1 MFQPVNFHFI
11 LFYFCILFLFF
22 IWFVGAS
29 WKVPNRGNQL
39 EDRLVAGEIV
49 KTQYVPSTQQDS
61 SNDNEVI
68 ECLFTVQEG
77 IHCMIGP
84 GFMENC

>member
-1 MFQPVNFHFI
+1 M
-11 LFYFCILFLFF
+11 
-22 IWFVGAS
+22 FVGAS
-29 WKVPNRGNQL
+29 WKVPNRGNLL
-39 EDRLVAGEIV
+39 EDRLIAGEIV
-49 KTQYVPSTQQDS
+49 KTQYIS
-61 SNDNEVI
+61 SNKDTI